1 MFRLICLVLGYI
13 IGCIQ
18 TAYIVGRVSGIDIR
32 DHGSGNAGSTNVL
45 RVLGKK
51 AAAMVFVADVSKAII
66 AYVIAS
72 IIFDGQG
79 TFVGSGYGYMS
90 IIPGLYAALG
100 AVLGHSFP
108 FYLKFKGGKGVACIL
123 GAILSIN
130 LLMALTIYAVGTIV
144 LIYKR
149 YISAASLSMC
159 LVLPF
164 FLYIYNFSGE
174 AIIISAA
181 LAAVCFY
188 LHRGN
193 IQRILDGTER
203 VVSFD
208 KKEKGD

>member
-1 MFRLICLVLGYI
+1 MFRLICVLLGYI

-32 DHGSGNAGSTNVL
+32 EHGSGNAGSSNIL

-51 AAAMVFVADVSKAII
+51 QAAMVFVADVVKAMA

-72 IIFDGQG
+72 IIFEGNG
-79 TFVGSGYGYMS
+79 TFVYGGYGYTN
-90 IIPGLYAALG
+90 ILPGLYAGLG

-123 GAILSIN
+123 GVILSIN
-130 LLMALTIYAVGTIV
+130 FVMALTIYAVGTIV
-144 LIYKR
+144 IIYKK

-164 FLYIYNFSGE
+164 FLYLYRFGVESIIVSGML
-174 AIIISAA
+174 AA
-181 LAAVCFY
+181 LCFY

-203 VVSFD
+203 VISFNR
-208 KKEKGD
+208 KEGSE